1 MELYGRTAEQTAI
14 RGVLDA
20 ARAGLS
26 GCLVV
31 RGEAGIGKTAL
42 LDDAIEAASDLQV
55 LRVAGVQHE
64 AGFAYGVLHRLL
76 VPLLGPLDELTAA
89 QRAALEV
96 ACGLADGPAAD
107 VHVVGLAALSV
118 LAASASA
125 RPLLVCVDDAQ
136 WVDRESLGALA
147 VVGRRIFADGLALL
161 FAMRDTDGEV
171 PELAGLPTLQ
181 LEGLERDSA
190 LRVLHAAVDAPIDV
204 AVGERV
210 VVATA
215 GNPLAL
221 TDLGAVLAA
230 EPATAATLL
239 SEPVPIGSRLVAHY
253 LERVRALPA
262 PTQQWLLLAATEPGG
277 DLSYV
282 EHAARATGIPENAS
296 DAAEAAGIV
305 AVRARIEFRHPLVQS
320 AIYGGATSAD
330 RRAAHAALAR
340 VTTRGRDADRRAM
353 HAASASPG
361 PDEALA
367 AALEDAADR
376 ALARGGYAARTDFL
390 TRAAALTP
398 DDATRARRTLDAAN
412 AALTAGMI
420 VQARALLDDV
430 DVDALDDVGRAA
442 ARRRTAELDIVEGK
456 ANGFGT
462 QAAAHVAA
470 AELLASTHR
479 DLAIDALCKA
489 CEAVLNGQHLT
500 VGTSSDEIARAIVA
514 LELGDESSDLDELLL
529 LAFARWMLDGY
540 DAAVPH
546 VRRAI
551 GTMLAPDTP
560 DRSVLARFTLGTSL
574 CTGTWDDRSR
584 AAVWERA
591 DRVARSIGALNDL
604 DVITFCCVMN
614 NSIEGR
620 LDLAER
626 SLAEMTQIRSVL
638 GATDSQWEIYRF
650 PELLA
655 LRADEPNLPETL
667 RGVADAARML
677 GSGAMV
683 SISNNAIA
691 LYELAHCNYDAAYAA
706 AAQTFGIDPIG
717 VDSRGLPNLIEAAVR
732 SSRTP
737 EAERAYNAFE
747 GRALGADTPWALG
760 LLATA
765 RGLVDEGG
773 EVEKHFEAAISLLRD
788 GAQRVD
794 LARAH
799 LLYGEWLRREKR
811 KTDARE
817 QLRTAHTLFAD
828 IGAAAFAERAR
839 AELAATG
846 ERARART
853 VETRNDLTPQE
864 EQVARLAAAGE
875 TNAEIAAR
883 LYISARTVD
892 YHLRKVYR
900 KLDVS
905 SRRELRRFYPAS

>member
-1 MELYGRTAEQTAI
+1 VELHGRDAERTAI
-14 RGVLDA
+14 RSALDA
-20 ARAGLS
+20 ARSGLS

-42 LDDAIEAASDLQV
+42 LDDAVAGAADLQV
-55 LRVAGVQHE
+55 LRVSGVQHE

-76 VPLLGPLDELTAA
+76 VPMLGSFDGLPAT

-96 ACGLADGPAAD
+96 ACGLADGPPAD
-107 VHVVGLAALSV
+107 VHVVGLATLSV
-118 LAASASA
+118 FAETAAV
-125 RPLLVCVDDAQ
+125 RPLLVCIDDAQ

-147 VVGRRIFADGLALL
+147 VVGRRIFADRLALV
-161 FAMRDTDGEV
+161 FAMRDTDGDV
-171 PELAGLPTLQ
+171 PELAALPAYR
-181 LEGLERDSA
+181 LEGLDHESA
-190 LRVLHAAVDAPIDV
+190 LRVLRAAVDGPIAA

-230 EPATAATLL
+230 DPGTAATLL

-253 LERVRALPA
+253 LERVRALPV

-277 DLSYV
+277 DLGYV
-282 EHAARATGIPENAS
+282 ESAARAIEIPADAS
-296 DAAEAAGIV
+296 AAAEAAGIV
-305 AVRARIEFRHPLVQS
+305 ALRARIEFRHPLVQS
-320 AIYGGATSAD
+320 AIYGGATASE
-330 RRAAHAALAR
+330 RRSAHAALAN

-361 PDEALA
+361 PDEVLA
-367 AALEDAADR
+367 AALEAAADR
-376 ALARGGYAARTDFL
+376 ALARGGFAARTEFL
-390 TRAAALTP
+390 ARAAALTP
-398 DDATRARRTLDAAN
+398 DDGNRARRILAAAH

-420 VQARALLDDV
+420 VQARAFLNDV
-430 DVDALDDVGRAA
+430 DIDALDDAGRAA

-462 QAAAHVAA
+462 QAAAQVAA
-470 AELLASTHR
+470 AQLLAATRR
-479 DLAIDALCKA
+479 DLTIDALCKA
-489 CEAVLNGQHLT
+489 CEAALNGKHLT
-500 VGTSSDEIARAIVA
+500 VGTSSGEIAQAIVA
-514 LELGDESSDLDELLL
+514 LDLDDGSSSLDELLL

-540 DAAVPH
+540 EGGVPY
-546 VRRAI
+546 VRRAVAA
-551 GTMLAPDTP
+551 MLAPETP
-560 DRSVLARFTLGTSL
+560 ERSVLARFTLATAF
-574 CTGTWDDRSR
+574 CTATWDVRSR
-584 AAVWERA
+584 AAVLERS
-591 DRVARSIGALNDL
+591 DRIARSIGALNDL
-604 DVITFCCVMN
+604 DVITFCRVMN
-614 NSIEGR
+614 RTDDGH

-626 SLAEMTQIRSVL
+626 ALSEMTQIRSVL

-655 LRADEPNLPETL
+655 LRAQEPNLPETL
-667 RGVADAARML
+667 RGVADAAEML

-683 SISNNAIA
+683 SICNNALA
-691 LYELAHCNYDAAYAA
+691 LYELGHCNYDAAFAGA
-706 AAQTFGIDPIG
+706 ERAFGIDPFG

-732 SSRTP
+732 SNRNGVAQS
-737 EAERAYNAFE
+737 AFE
-747 GRALGADTPWALG
+747 SFESRALGAETPWALG
-760 LLATA
+760 LLETA
-765 RGLVDEGG
+765 RALVGVDDD
-773 EVEKHFEAAISLLRD
+773 VEQHFEAGISLLRD
-788 GAQRVD
+788 CEQRTD

-817 QLRTAHTLFAD
+817 QLRTAHTMFAD

-839 AELAATG
+839 VELAATG
-846 ERARART
+846 ERARARS
-853 VETRNDLTPQE
+853 VETQHDLTPQE
-864 EQVARLAAAGE
+864 QQIARLAAAGE

-900 KLDVS
+900 KLEVS